1 MSLANLSINIIAN
14 TGAAVGNIRDFSAT
28 AQHHF
33 QRSVDAVDGF
43 RTHVQRTSDALA
55 SAATQMG
62 GNMQAANDAIVA
74 STAKSEAAV
83 EQLSATVEAVDFKT
97 FSERAVYAFGQGFG
111 TGYAVAQTWLQKT
124 EDYVVAKGKVIAIG
138 VAIAAVSA
146 TAGVVYGAYRIISGT
161 LGFINGLFTGESY
174 KAASIDELI
183 KLNGEVKA
191 LQANLHI
198 SAQEA
203 GALLDA
209 TARLGVDKADYTA
222 AYAGATTA
230 MRANGDELDRLGIK
244 YKAQNG
250 QILSQAAFLQNV
262 KTALDEYTVGWD
274 RNQAAA
280 AIGAGTYQQITDAL
294 KITQPELEASKA
306 RMDEYG
312 LSIGPNT
319 QAAVAL
325 YEQAMRD
332 FNNETRLT
340 GQGFARVFADS
351 IMPALTDLANFFKD
365 GWPKAVGAFRIG
377 MGTMTGLF
385 YALKDGVYIVAESIL
400 GSVHSIGLALSGLG
414 TAFAKAL
421 TGDFSGA
428 KEALLGG
435 LVDAQNRFMQIGSN
449 IVAQVMHND
458 AAIKMALGQDDRQ
471 DSLATA
477 AGKVGG
483 KTGKAWAPKP
493 KDEPKP
499 TAAPASAY
507 QTYLNELDRTLKK
520 LQENEYAAM
529 RLKAEQL
536 AQKEGITDLAAAY
549 QKINDIQ
556 RQDSQRVVDELT
568 RKLGEESAAYA
579 FQTGLLGLTAL
590 QQDKLTFSMQ
600 KRLELEQLIASA
612 KRSGKPL
619 DDQAIADLQRQT
631 DATIAL
637 GQAQRDQRDATA
649 RSAATGMQTALN
661 AYQDAA
667 SNAAKQTEGMIT
679 GGLQRMEDA
688 IVSFAHTGKLSFSSL
703 FRFMADEFLRQQVR
717 MFMSQ
722 QLSGL
727 SGNFLGNLGSVFSSL
742 RGFIGISGSDAGNAI
757 DTSAPSAEPM
767 ATGRNYVPYDGF
779 KATLHKGDAVVPA
792 PYNPANG
799 AAGTGVALT
808 QIVHIGHNVSASDV
822 ARAMQQA
829 KAEAVAT
836 IYQSMRRNGVMAS
849 A

>member
-1 MSLANLSINIIAN
+1 MSLANLTINVIAN
-14 TGAAVGNIRDFSAT
+14 TGAAQAGLRDVGAV
-28 AQHHF
+28 AQQQF
-33 QRSVDAVDGF
+33 QRSGDAVEDF
-43 RTHVQRTSDALA
+43 RTHLLRASDNLA
-55 SAATQMG
+55 TAARQMG

-97 FSERAVYAFGQGFG
+97 FSERAAYAFGQGFG
-111 TGYAVAQTWLQKT
+111 TGYAVAKTWLEKT
-124 EDYVVAKGKVIAIG
+124 EEYVVAKGKVIAIG

-146 TAGVVYGAYRIISGT
+146 TAGLVYGAYRIISGT

-183 KLNGEVKA
+183 KLNNEVKA

-209 TARLGVDKADYTA
+209 TSRLGVDKADYTA
-222 AYAGATTA
+222 AYTGAAAA
-230 MRANGDELDRLGIK
+230 MRSNGDELDRLGIK

-250 QILSQAAFLQNV
+250 QILSQAEFLQNA
-262 KTALDEYTVGWD
+262 KTALDAYTVGWD

-280 AIGAGTYQQITDAL
+280 AIGAGSYEQIVAAL

-312 LSIGPNT
+312 VSIGPKT

-400 GSVHSIGLALSGLG
+400 GSVHSIGLALGGLG
-414 TAFAKAL
+414 AAFAKAL

-435 LVDAQNRFMQIGSN
+435 LTDAQARFMQIGTN

-458 AAIKMALGQDDRQ
+458 AAIKMALGQDDRR
-471 DSLATA
+471 DSLSAA
-477 AGKVGG
+477 AGKVDG
-483 KTGKAWAPKP
+483 KNGKAWVAKP
-493 KDEPKP
+493 KEAPAP
-499 TAAPASAY
+499 AAAPASAY

-579 FQTGLLGLTAL
+579 FQSGLLGLTAL
-590 QQDKLTFSMQ
+590 QQDKLTFAMQ
-600 KRLELEQLIASA
+600 KRLELEHLIAAA
-612 KRSGKPL
+612 KHGGKPL
-619 DDQAIADLQRQT
+619 DEQAIADLQRQT
-631 DATIAL
+631 DATIQL
-637 GQAQRDQRDATA
+637 GRAQRDQRDATA

-667 SNAAKQTEGMIT
+667 GNAAKQTESMIT

-703 FRFMADEFLRQQVR
+703 FTFMADEFLRQQVR
-717 MFMSQ
+717 MVMSQ
-722 QLSGL
+722 QLGGGAGGL
-727 SGNFLGNLGSVFSSL
+727 LGMLGNLAGIFSGTAVGPGGTANYNSL
-742 RGFIGISGSDAGNAI
+742 DGAAHL
-757 DTSAPSAEPM
+757 
-767 ATGRNYVPYDGF
+767 ATGTNYVPYDGMP
-779 KATLHKGDAVVPA
+779 AVLHKGEAVVPA
-792 PYNPANG
+792 AYNPANG
-799 AAGTGVALT
+799 AAGTGVVLNQT
-808 QIVHIGHNVSASDV
+808 VNIGNNVSASDI